1 MSTFKRFLPFLKPY
15 LFRMLFAG
23 LLVMGVAAINLALL
37 RLAGNLWDVITV
49 QHDAGRM
56 TELIGLFLG
65 LVVLQGLCSMG
76 HSYLTAWVSQHI
88 VADFRR
94 HLFAHLQTLSV
105 SFFARRRTGELL
117 SRLMNDVTVIQSVV
131 TETPI
136 DTAKQLVTFVGGIAF
151 LLAMNWRLCLLIL
164 VLLPLLVLVAKF
176 FGRRLKSLSTS
187 IQDQTA
193 ALSTLIEEVISG
205 IRIVKSFVQTK
216 REEARFSLQVGQ
228 TLSLTLRRAGILA
241 VFIPV
246 ISLLTFSAAAAVLWY
261 GGRQVIDGAVSPGEL
276 FAFVLFAGIL
286 IGPFSS
292 AARVFAQI
300 REAQGATERVFEIL
314 DTQSEVRDAP
324 NAMVLSNVFG
334 HIQVEH
340 VSFAYDP
347 RQPVLTDVSFEAK
360 PGELVAIVGPT
371 GAGKTT
377 VMNLIHRFYDPTEG
391 RITIDGQDL
400 RLVTLESWY
409 RQIALVPQETIL
421 FGGTILDNIRYGN
434 RDADEEAVKEA
445 SRAAHAH
452 EFIMSF
458 PDGYQTIVGE
468 KGITISGGQRQRIAL
483 ARAILKNPRILLLDE
498 ATSALDSESERL
510 VQEALEQLMKG
521 RTTFVIAHRLTT
533 IQRADRILVLN
544 KGRLVETGTH
554 NELMARQGLYHYLYT
569 LRLTE
574 VPS

>member
-15 LFRMLFAG
+15 LSRMLFAG

-324 NAMVLSNVFG
+324 NAMVLSNVSG

-340 VSFAYDP
+340 VNFAYDP
-347 RQPVLTDVSFEAK
+347 RRPVLTDVSFEAK

-391 RITIDGQDL
+391 RVTIDGQDL